1 MESRAPT
8 MDSQRPVPNEVEGLK
23 RALDRAYASL
33 RERAYAEWQ
42 YRYGGMREP
51 ADSSVSVRVTGAN
64 RYLGDRRLD
73 A

>member
-1 MESRAPT
+1 ME
-8 MDSQRPVPNEVEGLK
+8 SQRPVPNEVEGLK

-42 YRYGGMREP
+42 CRYGGTREP

-64 RYLGDRRLD
+64 RYLRNHRLD
-73 A
+73 T